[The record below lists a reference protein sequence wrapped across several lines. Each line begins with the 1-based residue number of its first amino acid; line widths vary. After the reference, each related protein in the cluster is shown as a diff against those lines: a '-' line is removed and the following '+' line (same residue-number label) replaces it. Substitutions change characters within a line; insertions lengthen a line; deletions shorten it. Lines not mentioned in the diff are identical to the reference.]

1 GGGEGLT
8 ALRRRSRAKGE
19 EAYISGRSSVNK
31 IKASVIGAS
40 GYGGAEAVR
49 LLATHPQVEIVHVTA
64 ETQQGQVMSKLYPNL
79 RGFIDQTM
87 IAVDA
92 ERIGRESDVTFVSLP
107 SGKAMHLVPALLEQ
121 GCKVIDI
128 AADFRLRDAALYPE
142 WYKFAHVAPE
152 YLGEAVYGLP
162 ELHRDAIGMTRLLAK
177 PGCYPAAALL
187 ALLPLVRSGAV
198 RSEGIVID
206 AKSGISGAGR
216 GGGGGFGFS
225 EVNENVQVYGVPR
238 HNHIAE
244 IEQELSHLAKTTVQV
259 VFTPHLIPMTR
270 GILATVYASLA
281 QDLSED
287 QALRLY
293 ETTYQDAPFVRVL
306 RESLPQ
312 TTATLGSNYCDV
324 TVKIDTRTRTVIAIA
339 AIDNLGR
346 GAAGQAIQNMN
357 LMFQFPE
364 TAGLLFPA
372 IFP

>member
-1 GGGEGLT
+1 
-8 ALRRRSRAKGE
+8 
-19 EAYISGRSSVNK
+19 VNK

-49 LLATHPQVEIVHVTA
+49 LLTTHPQVEIVHVTA

-79 RGFIDQTM
+79 RGFVDQTM

-92 ERIGRESDVTFVSLP
+92 ERIGRDSDVTFVSLP

-128 AADFRLRDAALYPE
+128 AADFRLRDAALYPV
-142 WYKFAHVAPE
+142 WYKVTHVAPA
-152 YLGEAVYGLP
+152 YLEEAVYGLP
-162 ELHRDAIGMTRLLAK
+162 ELHREAIRTTRLLAN
-177 PGCYPAAALL
+177 PGCYPAASLL

-198 RSEGIVID
+198 RTEGIVID
-206 AKSGISGAGR
+206 AKSGVSGAGR

-244 IEQELSHLAKTTVQV
+244 IEQELSRLANTAVQV

-270 GILATVYASLA
+270 GILTTVYAPLA
-281 QDLSED
+281 RDISEEA
-287 QALRLY
+287 ALNLY
-293 ETTYQDAPFVRVL
+293 DEAYSDAPFVRVL
-306 RESLPQ
+306 REVLPQ
-312 TTATLGSNYCDV
+312 TKATLGSNYCDV
-324 TVKIDTRTRTVIAIA
+324 TVKIDTRTRTAIAIA

-346 GAAGQAIQNMN
+346 GAAGQAVQNLN
-357 LMFQFPE
+357 LMFHLPE
-364 TAGLLFPA
+364 TTGLCLPGVFP
-372 IFP
+372 